1 MIVAL
6 FDLDGTLYTGHM
18 GYGIMRHH
26 RLHRTHRFYL
36 YTFLA
41 CNMLTWPAWKLG
53 LISEARLRARCLRQ
67 MAWTVRGWTVQEAT
81 QAFSWIARQ
90 YVLPLLRTDVLARL
104 CRHQMLGHRTILVS
118 GTFAPLLAEIAR
130 QWRIAETVGT
140 PLVMRKGRYTGSCE
154 RPVCQG
160 QAKWLRVRAH
170 LGDDE
175 IDWNESYA
183 YADSHADL
191 PLLEKVGHPVAVY
204 PDAQLAAH
212 AQQHGWEI
220 IRDEEPMAASV
231 LAE

>member
-67 MAWTVRGWTVQEAT
+67 MAWTVRGWMPEQAAR
-81 QAFSWIARQ
+81 AFSWIARE
-90 YVLPLLRTDVLARL
+90 YVLPRVRPKVMERLRDHKTA
-104 CRHQMLGHRTILVS
+104 GHRTILVS
-118 GTFAPLLAEIAR
+118 GTFAPLLAEIGR
-130 QWRIAETVGT
+130 QLGVEETVGT
-140 PLVMRKGRYTGSCE
+140 PLIVRNGRYAGLCE

-160 QAKWLRVRAH
+160 PGKWLRVKAH
-170 LGDDE
+170 IGDSQ
-175 IDWNESYA
+175 IDWGSSYA

-191 PLLEKVGHPVAVY
+191 PLLEEVGHPVAVY
-204 PDAQLAAH
+204 PDVQLAAH
-212 AQQHGWEI
+212 ARQHGWEI
-220 IRDEEPMAASV
+220 IGDGQSV
-231 LAE
+231 GDSTPAE

>member
-18 GYGIMRHH
+18 GRGIIRHH
-26 RLHRTHRFYL
+26 RLHRTHRLYL
-36 YTFLA
+36 YAFLFGSMA
-41 CNMLTWPAWKLG
+41 TWPVWRLG
-53 LISEARLRARCLRQ
+53 LMAETRMRELCLRQ

-81 QAFSWIARQ
+81 QAFSWIARE
-90 YVLPLLRTDVLARL
+90 YVLPLVRTDVLARL
-104 CRHQMLGHRTILVS
+104 RRHQMLGHRTILVS

-160 QAKWLRVRAH
+160 QAKWLRVRAY
-170 LGDDE
+170 LGDAE
-175 IDWNESYA
+175 IDWHGSYA

-204 PDAQLAAH
+204 PDARLTAH
-212 AQQHGWEI
+212 ARQRGWEI
-220 IRDEEPMAASV
+220 IKDGQAVASSAPAA
-231 LAE
+231 